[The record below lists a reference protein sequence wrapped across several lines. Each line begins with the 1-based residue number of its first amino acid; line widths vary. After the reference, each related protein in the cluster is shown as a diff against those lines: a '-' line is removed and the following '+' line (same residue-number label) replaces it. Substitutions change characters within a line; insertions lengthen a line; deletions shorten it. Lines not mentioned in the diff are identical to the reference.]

1 MNNTKKRFS
10 RRCGRTVR
18 ILLLLTVMTPWC
30 GGCGTNVEE
39 FMSREQDQVTLRT
52 VSMSGGAAPGAGV
65 YDEIRLEFMLDN
77 PDIYIEDENRTSDE
91 QWKTGVVTD
100 FSVGNEPDVLQFFT
114 DATANQLVAMDKFVT
129 IAEIREVYPEY
140 AADTWDWALKQAA
153 NEDGISRAVP
163 TTGFWEGLYVNE
175 DLFEQ
180 YGLPLPTDWSS
191 LLYAIRGFRKNNIV
205 PISCAL
211 SNVPHYWLEHLLL
224 YTAGREAYLNPGGD
238 PPDAWVNALELFG
251 MLRKA
256 GAFPDNTDSITNE
269 YAAELFINKKA
280 AMLLEGSWYF
290 PSMADTQHTLVIPFP
305 GVPGQ
310 LAQPGTVIGGI
321 TSGFYITRKA
331 WNDPQKRDAAV
342 KYVTAHTCQAA
353 VQRYYNDTGGSAV
366 AAAPVTQP
374 EIRSPLAES
383 ASKYLSGAPEK
394 LLPTDSRMD
403 PEAYKTL
410 IAGISE
416 ISTGGSAEKLLKR
429 VFAMASEREE

>member
-1 MNNTKKRFS
+1 
-10 RRCGRTVR
+10 
-18 ILLLLTVMTPWC
+18 
-30 GGCGTNVEE
+30 
-39 FMSREQDQVTLRT
+39 
-52 VSMSGGAAPGAGV
+52 
-65 YDEIRLEFMLDN
+65 
-77 PDIYIEDENRTSDE
+77 
-91 QWKTGVVTD
+91 
-100 FSVGNEPDVLQFFT
+100 
-114 DATANQLVAMDKFVT
+114 
-129 IAEIREVYPEY
+129 
-140 AADTWDWALKQAA
+140 
-153 NEDGISRAVP
+153 
-163 TTGFWEGLYVNE
+163 
-175 DLFEQ
+175 
-180 YGLPLPTDWSS
+180 
-191 LLYAIRGFRKNNIV
+191 
-205 PISCAL
+205 
-211 SNVPHYWLEHLLL
+211 
-224 YTAGREAYLNPGGD
+224 
-238 PPDAWVNALELFG
+238 
-251 MLRKA
+251 
-256 GAFPDNTDSITNE
+256 
-269 YAAELFINKKA
+269 
-280 AMLLEGSWYF
+280 
-290 PSMADTQHTLVIPFP
+290 MADTQHTLVIPFP